1 MALAHKLMRSQRS
14 AYSDLYPYIYLNRAN
29 LSRGLF
35 TIINLGWSVI
45 WLSRPVAHVSSF
57 YGADQQVKQVNLL
70 LKQLHR
76 NLYLFSIIREGQY
89 NSHMSNFADSQDQ
102 NPITRRS
109 FLQGLGAL
117 GITGLSGCSLFKERP
132 KPPVVAL
139 VLGSG
144 AARGFAHIGVIK
156 ALEAQ
161 GIRPNVVLGSSA
173 GSVIAALYASGYSG
187 LELNRIGL
195 NLDEAALA
203 DWAYP
208 FAGRFGG
215 LIKGD
220 ALQSMVNR
228 EVQNRPIEQMTTP
241 LGIVATDLQ
250 SGKGILFRR
259 GDTGLAVR
267 ASCAVPG
274 IFQPAVI
281 QGREYVDGGLVAPVP
296 VRYAQEMGANFVIA
310 VNISSDTSSFNAS
323 GTLGLLQQTI
333 SIMQQNI
340 NQYELAR
347 ADIVITPQL
356 KQMGSTDFRA
366 RNAAILAG
374 ELAAQEK
381 ITEIKE
387 KLKRN

>member
-1 MALAHKLMRSQRS
+1 
-14 AYSDLYPYIYLNRAN
+14 
-29 LSRGLF
+29 
-35 TIINLGWSVI
+35 
-45 WLSRPVAHVSSF
+45 
-57 YGADQQVKQVNLL
+57 
-70 LKQLHR
+70 
-76 NLYLFSIIREGQY
+76 
-89 NSHMSNFADSQDQ
+89 MSNFADSQDQ
-102 NPITRRS
+102 NPLTRRS

-117 GITGLSGCSLFKERP
+117 GVTGLSGCSLFKEHP

-228 EVQNRPIEQMTTP
+228 EVQNRPIEQMTMP